1 MTDFRPWPLLVL
13 LPLLLGACVASNMKS
28 SESKLRDTLRYFE
41 TTVRWGQ
48 LDRMSAF
55 LVPQLAGQPPQPGL
69 DNIRVTHYDTVS
81 GPTPVSDE
89 RWVQTVAIEYVL
101 KDSQVV
107 KRLTDNQ
114 VWELD
119 AEAGGWLRANPLPRF

>member
-1 MTDFRPWPLLVL
+1 MPDFRPWRLLVL
-13 LPLLLGACVASNMKS
+13 LPLLLGACVANNMKS

-48 LDRMSAF
+48 LERMSAF
-55 LVPQLAGQPPQPGL
+55 LAPQLAEQAPQPGL
-69 DNIRVTHYDTVS
+69 DNVRVTLYETLS
-81 GPTPVSDE
+81 GPSPVSDE
-89 RWVQTVAIEYVL
+89 RWVQTVGIEYVL

-119 AEAGGWLRANPLPRF
+119 AEEGAWFRANPLPRF